1 MCWIFHETLP
11 IWLPIRCP
19 LKKIVYASW
28 KVLKICLRASK
39 RWLILTNSV
48 RCFDHCGDVLICL
61 LINTN
66 APSHWLKSVAWLV
79 GPVLKFRDIPDCSCV
94 FYFQAQEFNWK
105 LSQNQSCNWA
115 FAVPYHYIMVFIY
128 YILIAAAGNAF
139 MEAAQLQI
147 TLQSKHEAG
156 QRFVDAGNCFKKTDV
171 EGNKFGYFLV
181 KLQSWRHSIMCC
193 IQGGIVTEVI
203 EGLTG
208 FITSNN
214 YLSMVRNP
222 LIPSLFLG
230 KIQQT
235 VVD

>member
-1 MCWIFHETLP
+1 M
-11 IWLPIRCP
+11 
-19 LKKIVYASW
+19 
-28 KVLKICLRASK
+28 VLYK
-39 RWLILTNSV
+39 
-48 RCFDHCGDVLICL
+48 
-61 LINTN
+61 
-66 APSHWLKSVAWLV
+66 LKSVGFIGRTPKWTW
-79 GPVLKFRDIPDCSCV
+79 ISCV

-105 LSQNQSCNWA
+105 LSQNQSCNWG

-128 YILIAAAGNAF
+128 YILITAAGKAF

-181 KLQSWRHSIMCC
+181 KLQSWHHSVMCC

>member
-1 MCWIFHETLP
+1 MGFVGRTPKWTWI
-11 IWLPIRCP
+11 
-19 LKKIVYASW
+19 
-28 KVLKICLRASK
+28 
-39 RWLILTNSV
+39 
-48 RCFDHCGDVLICL
+48 
-61 LINTN
+61 
-66 APSHWLKSVAWLV
+66 
-79 GPVLKFRDIPDCSCV
+79 SCV

-171 EGNKFGYFLV
+171 EGKFGYFLV
-181 KLQSWRHSIMCC
+181 KRQSWHHSIMCC

-208 FITSNN
+208 FPACNN
-214 YLSMVRNP
+214 LLFINGKRSSHSFFILRQNSTNSCW
-222 LIPSLFLG
+222 LRILFLINENMRLNFL
-230 KIQQT
+230 KLWT
-235 VVD
+235 KL